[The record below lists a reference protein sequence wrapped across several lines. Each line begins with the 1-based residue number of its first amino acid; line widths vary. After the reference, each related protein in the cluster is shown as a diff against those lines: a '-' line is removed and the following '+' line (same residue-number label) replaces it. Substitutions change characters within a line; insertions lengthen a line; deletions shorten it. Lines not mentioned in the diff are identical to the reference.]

1 MVSREQFKG
10 DSVSL
15 RMQLAASAALVGILS
30 VGATAQA
37 AQSDATVDAAALN
50 EVVVTGKHVEAPA
63 LVTVPG
69 GTGLITADQ
78 IQGASVAN
86 LDDALKYVPGLF
98 AQSASGGEA
107 TRLSIRGSGVTK
119 GGFTW
124 GNGVDVLFDGLPLSG
139 ALGTPYESF
148 EPNAY
153 ERIEVYKGANAF
165 QFGATQLGGAINLV
179 QHTGY
184 DSSPL
189 AVRLEGG
196 SYGYQREQISSG
208 QVIGPLDYYVSA
220 THFET
225 GGYLYNSAATAGR
238 LIGNVGY
245 QLTPQ
250 LKTRFY
256 FEDARQYE
264 ENISAQTLSQ
274 LLNAPRT
281 NPYTGARVTMG
292 SIFLAN
298 KTEYQI
304 DDHSSLELGL
314 AYKKPPLHNGNEPSR
329 TFWNTNDLT
338 GSLSYKRK
346 DTVFGGHESDTTV
359 SVLPSYV
366 LPGSGAYTSNDAT
379 GLTTGFV
386 KYGGSNTTVLAAN
399 DFQLT
404 PKLWLATGIGW
415 LYETRTNE
423 IDNPV
428 NPASGGLYSPA
439 PAGVNASLNKQYT
452 NYTPRVGLRY
462 DITPQIEAYGNIS
475 QLVEAPQI
483 ISYAQSATFSEKIN
497 GVSYSNS
504 YYAGFLTAPTTTST
518 GAAFTFNESNLK
530 EQVGTNYEIGV
541 KGQWDRFKW
550 DVDYYNEQ
558 VHDEL
563 LTIYAELPN
572 VDPKN
577 PNGISYTEN
586 ASPTVHEGVEASV
599 DTELWK
605 DDGNTVSLRQAFTW
619 NNFHF
624 AHENVAAGY
633 GVLPG
638 LPIDFYQGQLNYRH
652 RSGLYAGLSVE
663 SSLAPYPVDYF
674 NKTYAPSYTLVGAN
688 VGYAPPGKKWRI
700 FVDAENLGDV
710 HYASFSSATG
720 LATASSAVFTAGE
733 GRSVTGGLAFAF

>member
-1 MVSREQFKG
+1 MSFK
-10 DSVSL
+10 L
-15 RMQLAASAALVGILS
+15 KLAGSAALLTLS
-30 VGATAQA
+30 AAAGVAQA
-37 AQSDATVDAAALN
+37 AEADATADVGGQN
-50 EVVVTGKHVEAPA
+50 SVVVVGKREVAPN
-63 LVTVPG
+63 LVAVPG
-69 GTGLITADQ
+69 GTGVITADQ
-78 IQGASVAN
+78 IQSTSIAN

-107 TRLSIRGSGVTK
+107 TRLSIRGSGITK

-153 ERIEVYKGANAF
+153 QRIEVYKGANAF
-165 QFGATQLGGAINLV
+165 EYGATQLGGAINLV

-184 DSSPL
+184 DSDAL

-208 QVIGPLDYYVSA
+208 QVLGPLDYYVTA
-220 THFET
+220 THYQT
-225 GGYLYNSAATAGR
+225 GGYLNNAAATAGR
-238 LIGNVGY
+238 FIGNVGY
-245 QLTPQ
+245 QITPD

-274 LLNAPRT
+274 LLGAPQT

-292 SIFLAN
+292 SIFVAN

-304 DDHSSLELGL
+304 DDHSSLLFGL
-314 AYKKPPLHNGNEPSR
+314 AYKNPPLHNGNEPSR
-329 TFWNTNDLT
+329 TYWATSDLT

-346 DTVFGGHESDTTV
+346 DTVFGDHESDTTL

-366 LPGSGAYTSNDAT
+366 LPGSGAYASNDST

-386 KYGGSNTTVLAAN
+386 KYGGSNTTALASN
-399 DFQLT
+399 NFQVT
-404 PKLWLATGIGW
+404 PKLWLVTGIAW

-428 NPASGGLYSPA
+428 NPVNGGLYSPA
-439 PAGVNASLNKQYT
+439 PAGATQYLNKSYT
-452 NYTPRVGLRY
+452 NYTPRIGLRY
-462 DITPQIEAYGNIS
+462 DITPTIEAYGNIS

-483 ISYAQSATFSEKIN
+483 ISYAQSGTFAEKI
-497 GVSYSNS
+497 GTTTYSNS
-504 YYAGFLTAPTTTST
+504 YYSGFATTPTPTASSGTFS
-518 GAAFTFNESNLK
+518 FNEANLK
-530 EQVGTNYEIGV
+530 EQVGTNYEFGV
-541 KGQWDRFKW
+541 KGQYDRFKW
-550 DVDYYNEQ
+550 DIDYYNEQ
-558 VHDEL
+558 IHDEL
-563 LTIYAELPN
+563 LTIYALLPN
-572 VDPKN
+572 VDPKV

-586 ASPTVHEGVEASV
+586 AQPTVHEGVEASV
-599 DTELWK
+599 ETELWK
-605 DDGNTVSLRQAFTW
+605 DDANTVTLRQAYTW

-638 LPIDFYQGQLNYRH
+638 LPEDFYQGALNYRH
-652 RSGLYAGLSVE
+652 KSGFYAGLSVE
-663 SSLAPYPVDYF
+663 SSLVRYPVDYF
-674 NKTYAPSYTLVGAN
+674 NKTFAPSYTLAGAN
-688 VGYAPPGKKWRI
+688 IGYAPTGQKWRI
-700 FVDAENLGDV
+700 FIDAENIGNTK
-710 HYASFSSATG
+710 YASFSSATG

-733 GRSVTGGLAFAF
+733 GRSVTGGLTYAF

>member
-1 MVSREQFKG
+1 
-10 DSVSL
+10 
-15 RMQLAASAALVGILS
+15 MQLAASAALMGILS
-30 VGATAQA
+30 VSGTARA
-37 AQSDATVDAAALN
+37 AQGDATVDAAALN
-50 EVVVTGKHVEAPA
+50 QVVVTGRHVEAPA

-78 IQGASVAN
+78 IQATSVAN

-208 QVIGPLDYYVSA
+208 QVIGPLDYYVTA

-245 QLTPQ
+245 QVTPQ

-264 ENISAQTLSQ
+264 ENISSETLSQ
-274 LLNAPRT
+274 LLTNPKV

-304 DDHSSLELGL
+304 DDRSSLEFGL

-329 TFWNTNDLT
+329 TLWDTSDLT
-338 GSLSYKRK
+338 GSLSYTRK
-346 DTVFGGHESDTTV
+346 DTVFDGRESDTTV

-366 LPGSGAYTSNDAT
+366 LPGSGAYTSNDLS
-379 GLTTGFV
+379 GLTTGHV
-386 KYGGSNTTVLAAN
+386 KYGGSNTTVLASN
-399 DFQLT
+399 DLQLT
-404 PKLWLATGIGW
+404 PKLWLLTGIGW

-423 IDNPV
+423 IDNPFNPV
-428 NPASGGLYSPA
+428 NKALYSPA
-439 PAGVNASLNKQYT
+439 PAGVSPYLNKQYT
-452 NYTPRVGLRY
+452 NYTPRIGLRY
-462 DITPQIEAYGNIS
+462 DVTPQIEAYANIS

-483 ISYAQSATFSEKIN
+483 IGYAQSGSFAQTVN
-497 GVSYSNS
+497 GVATTDS
-504 YYAGFLTAPTTTST
+504 YYSGYSTTST
-518 GAAFTFNESNLK
+518 TNGVTTTFNARNLK
-530 EQVGTNYEIGV
+530 EQVGTNYEFGV
-541 KGQWDRFKW
+541 KGQYDRFKW
-550 DVDYYNEQ
+550 DIDYYNEQ
-558 VHDEL
+558 VRDEL
-563 LTIYAELPN
+563 LTIYAVLPT
-572 VDPKN
+572 PTT
-577 PNGISYTEN
+577 NGISYTEN
-586 ASPTVHEGVEASV
+586 ASPTVHEGIEASV

-605 DDGNTVSLRQAFTW
+605 DDANTISVRQAFTW

-624 AHENVAAGY
+624 LHENLAAGL

-638 LPIDFYQGQLNYRH
+638 LPKDFYQGALNYHH
-652 RSGLYAGLSVE
+652 RSGFYAGLSVE
-663 SSLAPYPVDYF
+663 SSLVPYPVDYF
-674 NKTYAPSYTLVGAN
+674 NKTFAPSYTLVGAN
-688 VGYAPPGKKWRI
+688 IGYAPSGQKWRI

-710 HYASFSSATG
+710 HYAAFASATG
-720 LATASSAVFTAGE
+720 LATAASAVFTAGE
-733 GRSVTGGLAFAF
+733 GRSVTGGVAFAF

>member
-1 MVSREQFKG
+1 
-10 DSVSL
+10 
-15 RMQLAASAALVGILS
+15 MQLAASAAMVGLLA
-30 VGATAQA
+30 VGGTAQA
-37 AQSDATVDAAALN
+37 AQSDAAVDAAALN
-50 EVVVTGKHVEAPA
+50 QVVVTGRHVEAPA

-78 IQGASVAN
+78 IQATSVAN

-208 QVIGPLDYYVSA
+208 QVIGPLDYYVTA

-245 QLTPQ
+245 QVTPQ

-264 ENISAQTLSQ
+264 ENISSETLSQ
-274 LLNAPRT
+274 LLTNPKV

-304 DDHSSLELGL
+304 DDRSSLEFGL

-329 TFWNTNDLT
+329 TLWDTSDLT
-338 GSLSYKRK
+338 GSLSYTRK
-346 DTVFGGHESDTTV
+346 DTVFDGRESDTTV

-366 LPGSGAYTSNDAT
+366 LPGSGAYTSNDLS
-379 GLTTGFV
+379 GLTTGHV
-386 KYGGSNTTVLAAN
+386 KYGGSNTTVLASN
-399 DFQLT
+399 DLQLT
-404 PKLWLATGIGW
+404 PKLWLLTGIGW

-423 IDNPV
+423 IDNPFNPV
-428 NPASGGLYSPA
+428 NKALYSPA
-439 PAGVNASLNKQYT
+439 PAGVSPYLNKQYT
-452 NYTPRVGLRY
+452 NYTPRIGLRY
-462 DITPQIEAYGNIS
+462 DVTPQIEAYANIS

-483 ISYAQSATFSEKIN
+483 IGYAQSGSFAQTVN
-497 GVSYSNS
+497 GVATTDS
-504 YYAGFLTAPTTTST
+504 YYSGYSTTST
-518 GAAFTFNESNLK
+518 TNGVTTTFNARNLK
-530 EQVGTNYEIGV
+530 EQVGTNYEFGV
-541 KGQWDRFKW
+541 KGQYDRFKW
-550 DVDYYNEQ
+550 DIDYYNEQ
-558 VHDEL
+558 VRDEL
-563 LTIYAELPN
+563 LTIYAVLPT
-572 VDPKN
+572 PTT
-577 PNGISYTEN
+577 NGISYTEN
-586 ASPTVHEGVEASV
+586 ASPTVHEGIEASV

-605 DDGNTVSLRQAFTW
+605 DDANTISVRQAFTW

-624 AHENVAAGY
+624 LHENLAAGL

-638 LPIDFYQGQLNYRH
+638 LPKDFYQGALNYHH
-652 RSGLYAGLSVE
+652 RSGFYAGLSVE
-663 SSLAPYPVDYF
+663 SSLVPYPVDYF
-674 NKTYAPSYTLVGAN
+674 NKTFAPSYTLVGAN
-688 VGYAPPGKKWRI
+688 IGYAPSGQKWRI

-710 HYASFSSATG
+710 HYAAFASATG
-720 LATASSAVFTAGE
+720 LATAASAVFTAGE
-733 GRSVTGGLAFAF
+733 GRSVTGGVAFAF